1 MYCTYYPKKMAQ
13 THRPRIYSIE
23 GNIGAGKSTLLSHLK
38 AKYAADKRILFM
50 QEPVHIWD
58 TIRDQQDE
66 TILSKY
72 YKNPEKYSFPF
83 QMMAYTTRLMMLNKT
98 IKENP
103 HVEIIICERS
113 LEADNHIFAKMLVD
127 DGKIEDVCF
136 QIYKMLYEET
146 SPEYKVDGIVY
157 LAVDS
162 HICLE
167 RIGKRSRTGESGIP
181 EDYLKAVEKYYAEWL
196 CGHTVNLSTI
206 LTIDGNKDIQYENG
220 EGDAWISQIA
230 RFMKIA

>member
-1 MYCTYYPKKMAQ
+1 MFSQ
-13 THRPRIYSIE
+13 SRPRIYSIE
-23 GNIGAGKSTLLSHLK
+23 GNIGAGKSTLLTHLK
-38 AKYAADKRILFM
+38 QKYESDPRILFM

-58 TIRDQQDE
+58 TIRGQDGE

-72 YKNPEKYSFPF
+72 YKNPEKYSFSF

-103 HVEIIICERS
+103 SVEIIICERS
-113 LEADNHIFAKMLVD
+113 LEADNNIFAKMLVD

-146 SPEYKVDGIVY
+146 SVEYKVDGIIY

-162 HICLE
+162 NICLE
-167 RIGKRSRTGESGIP
+167 RIQKRSRDGESNIP
-181 EDYLKAVEKYYAEWL
+181 ESYLKTVENYYAEWL
-196 CGHTVNLSTI
+196 CGHNTIDLSTI
-206 LTIDGNKDIQYENG
+206 LTIDGNKDINYANG
-220 EGDAWISQIA
+220 EGDEWITKIA
-230 RFMKIA
+230 KFMKLV